1 MSAMWAAMK
10 RSCHCKDKPDV
21 HKPKPREG
29 TGKRSLSSSSSSCRC
44 RVNEVTNG
52 SKKPT
57 NRSPLSI
64 RSSDLMSPYTDI
76 VKFSSSD
83 PNLAKDHD
91 NIRSGGSPVLSPQSR
106 PGQHFKG
113 GFHSLSRAGS
123 GSEPSFVWGSSFQQ
137 WLSVAESSSSGC
149 FMPSSC
155 DKCGKPLIRQDVEEH
170 HLSKHADKIFLMAVI
185 HDPFLICSSTVS
197 EVQEGDPSGKIIE
210 MTVKAGWTNS
220 DNCLCIESILKV
232 HNPQPRL
239 VQFKEYREMVKIRAH
254 RLLEE
259 HSRKHSRCLADGNE
273 LHRFYA
279 TTVACPLGRSGIL
292 SLCSMQECNLCCVLR
307 HGFSSRKGLDQSVLG
322 VFTTSTGERA
332 YKSLEMD
339 NGGEARDKDKG
350 PRKALIVCRVIAGR
364 VHKPIMENLQMM
376 NLRRRLG
383 FDSLAGKMGSNGS
396 YVEELYLFNPT
407 ALLPCFVIICK

>member
-1 MSAMWAAMK
+1 MWAAMK

-52 SKKPT
+52 RKKPT
-57 NRSPLSI
+57 NWSPLSI

-83 PNLAKDHD
+83 PNH
-91 NIRSGGSPVLSPQSR
+91 SGGSPVLSPQSR

-113 GFHSLSRAGS
+113 GLHSLSRAGS

-155 DKCGKPLIRQDVEEH
+155 DKC
-170 HLSKHADKIFLMAVI
+170 
-185 HDPFLICSSTVS
+185 VS

-210 MTVKAGWTNS
+210 MIVKAGWTNS
-220 DNCLCIESILKV
+220 DKCLCIESILKV
-232 HNPQPRL
+232 HNPQTRL
-239 VQFKEYREMVKIRAH
+239 AQFEEYREMVKIRAH

-273 LHRFYA
+273 LRRFYS

-292 SLCSMQECNLCCVLR
+292 SFCSMRECNLCCVLR
-307 HGFSSRKGLDQSVLG
+307 HRFSSRKGLDQSVLG
-322 VFTTSTGERA
+322 VFTSSTGERA
-332 YKSLEMD
+332 YKGLEMD

-364 VHKPIMENLQMM
+364 VHKPMMENLQVM
-376 NLRRRLG
+376 NLRRRLR
-383 FDSLAGKMGSNGS
+383 FDSLAGKVGSNGS
-396 YVEELYLFNPT
+396 YVEELYLLNPT